1 MAARKAVI
9 MSKSQASAWENPK
22 LLSSLGEALYDTVM
36 FLAQRIEYPIT
47 IIRIDQ
53 INV

>member
-1 MAARKAVI
+1 MAARRAVI
-9 MSKSQASAWENPK
+9 MSKPQAEAWGNLK
-22 LLSSLGEALYDTVM
+22 MLSSLGEAFYDTVM
-36 FLAQRIEYPIT
+36 FLAQRTEYPIT